1 MNMWQIPSKKHQ
13 NVTSAFGMN
22 DNNFLLAQNTYY
34 KKIFLFVAAF
44 DYGSRNLFSY
54 YYLLTY

>member
-34 KKIFLFVAAF
+34 KKYFFL
-44 DYGSRNLFSY
+44 LL
-54 YYLLTY
+54 LLTMEAEIYFHIIIC